1 MTFLKRLSFLVLA
14 LSWFLAASPVYSS
27 HGAVSKI
34 TSSLIS
40 APLGGFFGLARG
52 AISKSSQYASSFSTE
67 FGEGLLPRLV
77 GVPSGFLIGGV
88 AGGATGLL
96 RGVINGVRISQD
108 SPFSA
113 AAMSLDGDFID
124 FDPYDFNATY

>member
-1 MTFLKRLSFLVLA
+1 MLIGCSFSSFNPA
-14 LSWFLAASPVYSS
+14 YSS
-27 HGAVSKI
+27 SKAFTKT
-34 TSSLIS
+34 TSAIIS

-52 AISKSSQYASSFSTE
+52 ALAKSSQYASSFSTD

-77 GVPSGFLIGGV
+77 GVPTGFVIGGV

-96 RGVINGVRISQD
+96 KGVINGVRISLNR
-108 SPFSA
+108 PFSA

-124 FDPYDFNATY
+124 YDPYDFNATY

>member
-1 MTFLKRLSFLVLA
+1 MTFLKRLFFLVLV
-14 LSWFLAASPVYSS
+14 LSLSLAASPAYSS
-27 HGAVSKI
+27 HGAVSKV

-52 AISKSSQYASSFSTE
+52 AVSKSSQYASSFSTE

-77 GVPSGFLIGGV
+77 GVPSGFLVGGA
-88 AGGATGLL
+88 AGGLTGLL